1 MNDLNWDELWQRPQ
15 TQPVEGAAPVV
26 PIDATGSHRYA
37 TKALEREAA
46 AVAAAPEGTRNDA
59 LNTAAFRMGRH
70 VGAGTIAPDVVRDA
84 LAAAGRAAGLPQHE
98 VDLVLRDDTTS
109 ALSQGAA
116 SPRVPP
122 PLADLGDVPE
132 VTVLEDLDDDAEA
145 RFWAARPMLAHLH
158 TFARARRVSP
168 WAVLGVTLARM
179 MTRTPHQV
187 CLPPIVGGKA
197 SLNLFVGLVG
207 PSGAGKGGAEAAAAD
222 AVELGHIEVHTT
234 GSGEGIAHGFV
245 KRVKGEVEWH
255 DDEHAVLFSV
265 SEIDTL
271 AAQGDRRGS
280 TLFPELRRAWSGE
293 RLGFGYADP
302 TKRLPVPAHEYR
314 LCLVAGIQPARAGAL
329 LDDAD
334 GGTPQRFLWLSATD
348 PDAPDEAPAEP
359 KPITWRPP
367 ATSGVVNV
375 GGARVDVCDLA
386 RTTITDNRLAQ
397 LRGGGEALDGHAL
410 LARLKVA
417 AALGIA
423 DGRYSVTEQDWDLAG
438 VILRKSDVV
447 RGRVTAALAAK
458 AAATNAAR
466 ADAEA
471 DRAVQVEAKLTDS
484 AVRRVCT
491 VITRKLRREGDWT
504 AASEIRRALAGRDRA
519 IFEEAIERLLGAG
532 QIVIEKAD
540 RDDSGHGGRGAKYRL
555 TEAEQ

>member
-1 MNDLNWDELWQRPQ
+1 MNNLNWDDLWDRPQ
-15 TQPVEGAAPVV
+15 ASTLESGAPVV
-26 PIDATGSHRYA
+26 PIDTGTSHRYA
-37 TKALEREAA
+37 AKALEREAQ
-46 AVAAAPEGTRNDA
+46 AVADAPEGTRNDA

-70 VGAGTIAPDVVRDA
+70 VGAGTIGADVVRDA
-84 LAAAGRAAGLPQHE
+84 LAAAGRAAGLPARE
-98 VDLVLRDDTTS
+98 IDLVLRDDTTS
-109 ALSQGAA
+109 AINQGAA
-116 SPRVPP
+116 SPRIPP
-122 PLADLGDVPE
+122 PLSDLQDVPA
-132 VTVLEDLDDDAEA
+132 VTVLDLDDDAEA
-145 RFWAARPMLAHLH
+145 RFWASRPLLTHLH

-222 AVELGHIEVHTT
+222 AVELGHVEVHTT

-255 DDEHAVLFSV
+255 DEEHAVLFSV
-265 SEIDTL
+265 SEIDTM

-314 LCLVAGIQPARAGAL
+314 LCLVAGIQPARAHAL

-348 PDAPDEAPAEP
+348 PDAPDDAPDEP
-359 KPITWRPP
+359 KPLTWRPP
-367 ATSGVVNV
+367 STGGIVNV

-423 DGRYSVTEQDWDLAG
+423 DGRYSVTEDDWHLAG
-438 VILRKSDVV
+438 VVMQKSDAV
-447 RGRVTAALAAK
+447 RGRVTVALAAK

-471 DRAVQVEAKLTDS
+471 DRAVHVETKLADS
-484 AVRRVCT
+484 AVRKACQAV
-491 VITRKLRREGDWT
+491 VRKLRRESDWV
-504 AASEIRRALAGRDRA
+504 AGSELRRGLSSQARPHLEDAL
-519 IFEEAIERLLGAG
+519 ERLLEVG
-532 QIVIEKAD
+532 QIQVERAD
-540 RDDSGHGGRGAKYRL
+540 RGSDGHGGQGVRYRL
-555 TEAEQ
+555 ADDQ